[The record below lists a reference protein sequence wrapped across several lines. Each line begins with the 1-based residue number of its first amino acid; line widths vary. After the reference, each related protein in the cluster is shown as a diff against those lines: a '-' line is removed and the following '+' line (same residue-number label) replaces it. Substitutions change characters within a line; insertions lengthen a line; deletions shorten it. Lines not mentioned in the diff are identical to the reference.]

1 MDNISA
7 AALAKFRG
15 HCRDDGITA
24 DDVFDYVYGVL
35 HAPAY
40 RERFAND
47 LAKELPRVP
56 LASDFHAFATAGRD
70 LAALHLGYETCP
82 EYPLELVFSGEG
94 EPSPKHFRLGRRAM
108 RFSGP
113 DRREL
118 VVNEFLRLRGIPAA
132 AYRYEV
138 NGRTPLGWFLDRY
151 RITEDKSSGIVND
164 PNGWF
169 ADPRDLIP
177 AIRRIVHLSVET
189 TRIVEALPDPLRGAQ
204 PDPSC

>member
-7 AALAKFRG
+7 AALAKFRD

-56 LASDFHAFATAGRD
+56 LASDFHAFATAGRE

-82 EYPLELVFSGEG
+82 EHALELVFSGEG
-94 EPSPKHFRLGRRAM
+94 EPGPDHFRLGHRAM
-108 RFSGP
+108 RFSDP

-118 VVNEFLRLRGIPAA
+118 VVNEFLRLRGIPADA
-132 AYRYEV
+132 HRYEV
-138 NGRTPLGWFLDRY
+138 NGRTPLAWFLDRY

-164 PNGWF
+164 PNDWF
-169 ADPRDLIP
+169 DDPRDLIP

-189 TRIVEALPDPLRGAQ
+189 TRIVESLPDPFPADRT
-204 PDPSC
+204 PN